1 MTQNEGTRL
10 IGPHN
15 SVEKPLQA
23 LSHFVLP
30 RSPLEASVIL
40 DSGKIGIV
48 GAVSGAVFAR
58 AFGWWIN
65 SPRHILRRELVA
77 QTGLLGGLSALFGA
91 STILAAKF
99 RGVDDSFNYGIGGA
113 TAGFV
118 KGMIRKSVP
127 MALGQ
132 AALLGVGLT
141 ALTAGFESAVEAQR
155 LPANERNKIAGNGY
169 SAIPRP
175 DPFAARIEEMQARES
190 SAGN

>member
-77 QTGLLGGLSALFGA
+77 QTGLL
-91 STILAAKF
+91 AKF